1 MPGLTVTEK
10 EHWKDRLAKRI
21 ERKIEVLKA
30 SDPGLFTRLNR
41 EARMQTLQSL
51 GLAELSQRLETVE
64 KQEEEC
70 QKQKV
75 RIEREMVAVVRG
87 VAVED
92 LDDGSYYGR
101 YSNDVDQAIDR
112 RKFVIEDELLAQCD
126 LGRQILKLRAER
138 DSLLDAIWLAT
149 SPRQVKDLW
158 SKVAELLGDEPTQL
172 ERDALAIPP
181 VADE

>member
-41 EARMQTLQSL
+41 EARVQTLQSL
-51 GLAELSQRLETVE
+51 GLAELSQHLETIE

-75 RIEREMVAVVRG
+75 RIEREMVAIVRG
-87 VAVED
+87 VTVED
-92 LDDGSYYGR
+92 LDDGSGPLTP
-101 YSNDVDQAIDR
+101 DP
-112 RKFVIEDELLAQCD
+112 
-126 LGRQILKLRAER
+126 
-138 DSLLDAIWLAT
+138 
-149 SPRQVKDLW
+149 SPRSTGARGERVETSIRPSTSGRSW
-158 SKVAELLGDEPTQL
+158 SKTSCWPRPTWAA
-172 ERDALAIPP
+172 RS
-181 VADE
+181 